1 MIWDMNQP
9 GTIQSVGII
18 SSEGMKPRF
27 RSARVKWCGI
37 VQFVLTSGECIR
49 NCFVRTLAELP
60 LMNGLNISGAVS
72 HCLPYI
78 FIGPSDEFLKNFRK
92 ILLLG

>member
-1 MIWDMNQP
+1 MNQP

-37 VQFVLTSGECIR
+37 VQFVLTSGERLR

-60 LMNGLNISGAVS
+60 LTNGLNISGVVS
-72 HCLPYI
+72 RCLSYI
-78 FIGPSDEFLKNFRK
+78 FIGPNDKMYIFLKNFTK
-92 ILLLG
+92 IL

>member
-1 MIWDMNQP
+1 MNQS

-37 VQFVLTSGECIR
+37 VQFVLTSGERLR

-60 LMNGLNISGAVS
+60 LTNELNISDAVS
-72 HCLPYI
+72 RYLSYI
-78 FIGPSDEFLKNFRK
+78 FIGPSNKWCMFF
-92 ILLLG
+92 